1 MARKNDTPV
10 FKQHQKVAA
19 AHDLP
24 GVPAGTPGKVLLVG
38 GYAWVRYRVRFD
50 NGAERGMLNADD
62 LTTAALAVARADAA
76 AAEARRA
83 EREAARAAARADALA
98 LEAARQAAAAG
109 KGSAA

>member
-19 AHDLP
+19 ARDLP
-24 GVPAGTPGKVLLVG
+24 GVPAGTTGKVLLIG
-38 GYAWVRYRVRFD
+38 GYSWVRYRVRFD

-62 LTTAALAVARADAA
+62 LTTAAEAQAEAEAA

-83 EREAARAAARADALA
+83 ARASELAAARADALA
-98 LEAARQAAAAG
+98 LEAARRAAAE
-109 KGSAA
+109 KGNAA